1 MTSMKKMFLTVLA
14 ALFILPLFAQDETL
28 EPLYSSSNGKVEFD
42 MLSHIGFGYN
52 IVKTNDFKPAFS
64 SEFMMNILD
73 LGLYP
78 TQNFGIKLGVDF
90 TYNNLGSRESAF
102 IQTKDHLIKAVDFP
116 SVRLDE
122 TAGITKP
129 RGGINVF
136 SFTAPLLLK
145 GVFNKVEIGAGA
157 EACYNVSSETYYYF
171 RQENRRVEVSESK
184 AKVNRFTYDFLAFL
198 TYNDFGVY
206 FKYRPKSARL
216 FPDGSVDL
224 SFMTVGIVL
233 GL

>member
-1 MTSMKKMFLTVLA
+1 MLLTALA
-14 ALFILPLFAQDETL
+14 ALFVLPMFAQDETL
-28 EPLYSSSNGKVEFD
+28 DPIYTSSNGKVEFD

-64 SEFMMNILD
+64 SEFMMNVVD

-78 TQNFGIKLGVDF
+78 TQNLGIELGVDF
-90 TYNNLGSRESAF
+90 TYNNIGSRESAF
-102 IQTKDHLIKAVDFP
+102 IQTKDHLIKAVDFS
-116 SVRLDE
+116 SVKLDE
-122 TAGITKP
+122 IAGITKP
-129 RGGINVF
+129 RGGIDVF

-145 GVFNKVEIGAGA
+145 GVFNKFEIGAGA
-157 EACYNVSSETYYYF
+157 EACYNVSAETYYYF

-198 TYNDFGVY
+198 SYNDFGVY
-206 FKYRPKSARL
+206 FKYRPKNSRIL
-216 FPDGSVDL
+216 PDGSVDL